1 MEIDNDIDQVEYH
14 HSSFSKKIHRLIKK
28 KKKKKRKKN
37 LTVNNKKGIIFLT
50 EGFGKDVGFS
60 SSRGI
65 CPSCGRRFRH
75 QVKVNDRCPLQLQ
88 TREEEGGE
96 DTLH

>member
-1 MEIDNDIDQVEYH
+1 MILIRLSTTIRHFQRKYID
-14 HSSFSKKIHRLIKK
+14 RLIKK
-28 KKKKKRKKN
+28 KEKEKN